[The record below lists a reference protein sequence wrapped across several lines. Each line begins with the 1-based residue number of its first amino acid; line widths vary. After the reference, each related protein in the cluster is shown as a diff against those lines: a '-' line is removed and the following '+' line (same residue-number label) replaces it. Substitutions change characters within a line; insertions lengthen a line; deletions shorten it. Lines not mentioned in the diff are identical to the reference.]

1 MFKVH
6 WRQLCFCF
14 FVVTV
19 VGLPLAQSRAGA
31 EAVRLCFT
39 RWEPY
44 AYDNGDGHGPT
55 GLAIDIARRAFEL
68 SGREV
73 TFVQMPHSRCHIG
86 IRLGLYDGI
95 LFESLKEKP
104 VEKLVTSRFA
114 LINRVLVAVVRDS
127 YPHTRYRGLDTFEG
141 ANWLRIVGD
150 DYPEKII
157 NDPDMYPV
165 DVGENAHGLLMLRR
179 NYVDVVFRDLASLH
193 FGADAVKG
201 ATGLKTL
208 LPAVDVEPF
217 YMRLEERLAPV
228 MQAYDD
234 ATAKMLSDGSIDR
247 LFYKHL
253 GFSQIA
259 FNHYFSGTDTP
270 VLPQDRLMP

>member
-1 MFKVH
+1 MLKVGL
-6 WRQLCFCF
+6 RQLCFGF
-14 FVVTV
+14 LVLAIA
-19 VGLPLAQSRAGA
+19 GLPLARSQAA
-31 EAVRLCFT
+31 TEAVRLCFT

-44 AYDNGDGHGPT
+44 AYDDGNDTGPA
-55 GLAIDIARRAFEL
+55 GLAIDIAKRAFDL
-68 SGREV
+68 AGRAV

-86 IRLGLYDGI
+86 IRMGHYDGI

-114 LINRVLVAVVRDS
+114 LVNRVLVAVVRES
-127 YPHTRYRGLDTFEG
+127 YPKAGYDGLSTFQG
-141 ANWLRIVGD
+141 ANWLRVVGD

-157 NDPDMYPV
+157 DDPDMYPV

-193 FGADAVKG
+193 FGSDAVKG
-201 ATGLKTL
+201 TPGLKTL

-228 MQAYDD
+228 MKGYDD
-234 ATAKMLSDGSIDR
+234 AIAKMLSDGSIDH
-247 LFYKHL
+247 LFYRHL

-259 FNHYFSGTDTP
+259 FNHYFSGDETP